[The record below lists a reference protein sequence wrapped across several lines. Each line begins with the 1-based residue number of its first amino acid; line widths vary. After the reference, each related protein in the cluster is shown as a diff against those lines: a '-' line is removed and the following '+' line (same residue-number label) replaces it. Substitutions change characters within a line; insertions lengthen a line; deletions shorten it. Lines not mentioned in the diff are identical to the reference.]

1 MLGNFQKKLLPSAFN
16 CIKNRLKFFFSVDP
30 SLFQEVTGT
39 TPSPFSEYISK
50 GSIMERERTSD
61 GGTPRVWNDMK
72 RNRIEDLSLEDLL
85 EKKLTG
91 TLGGVDSEL
100 ESDCA
105 LFHEV
110 ISIVERILIKMAL
123 KKTNKVQVAAAQFL
137 GINRNTLR
145 KKIKDLKI
153 KIP

>member
-1 MLGNFQKKLLPSAFN
+1 MTFYET
-16 CIKNRLKFFFSVDP
+16 IKSRLKFFFEID
-30 SLFQEVTGT
+30 
-39 TPSPFSEYISK
+39 SPFSFKRSRAQSPSRFLEYVSM
-50 GSIMERERTSD
+50 GSIMAKERTTD
-61 GGTPRVWNDMK
+61 GAMPKGWDDLK
-72 RNRIEDLSLEDLL
+72 RDRIEDLSLEDLL

-91 TLGGVDSEL
+91 TLNGVDTGL
-100 ESDCA
+100 EFNFG
-105 LFHEV
+105 LFHDV

>member
-1 MLGNFQKKLLPSAFN
+1 MGKERISDGA
-16 CIKNRLKFFFSVDP
+16 
-30 SLFQEVTGT
+30 
-39 TPSPFSEYISK
+39 TPS
-50 GSIMERERTSD
+50 
-61 GGTPRVWNDMK
+61 VWDDFK

-91 TLGGVDSEL
+91 TLSGVDTGL
-100 ESDCA
+100 ESDCG

-123 KKTNKVQVAAAQFL
+123 KKTNKVQIAAAQFL

>member
-1 MLGNFQKKLLPSAFN
+1 MVKEK
-16 CIKNRLKFFFSVDP
+16 
-30 SLFQEVTGT
+30 T
-39 TPSPFSEYISK
+39 T
-50 GSIMERERTSD
+50 D
-61 GGTPRVWNDMK
+61 GVTPRPWDDLNRD
-72 RNRIEDLSLEDLL
+72 RIEDLSLEDLL

-91 TLGGVDSEL
+91 TLSGVDTEL
-100 ESDCA
+100 ESDCG

-110 ISIVERILIKMAL
+110 VSIVERILIKMAL

-145 KKIKDLKI
+145 KKIKDLEI

>member
-1 MLGNFQKKLLPSAFN
+1 MAKEK
-16 CIKNRLKFFFSVDP
+16 
-30 SLFQEVTGT
+30 T
-39 TPSPFSEYISK
+39 T
-50 GSIMERERTSD
+50 D
-61 GGTPRVWNDMK
+61 GAMPRGWDGPK
-72 RNRIEDLSLEDLL
+72 RDQIEDLSLEVLL
-85 EKKLTG
+85 EKKLIG
-91 TLGGVDSEL
+91 TLNGVDTGVEFH
-100 ESDCA
+100 CG
-105 LFHEV
+105 LFHDV

>member
-1 MLGNFQKKLLPSAFN
+1 MAK
-16 CIKNRLKFFFSVDP
+16 
-30 SLFQEVTGT
+30 EGT
-39 TPSPFSEYISK
+39 T
-50 GSIMERERTSD
+50 D
-61 GGTPRVWNDMK
+61 GARPRGGDDLK
-72 RNRIEDLSLEDLL
+72 RDRIEDLSLEDLL

-91 TLGGVDSEL
+91 TLSRVDTGL
-100 ESDCA
+100 ESDCR

-123 KKTNKVQVAAAQFL
+123 KKTNKVQVTAAHFL

-145 KKIKDLKI
+145 KKVKDLKI

>member
-1 MLGNFQKKLLPSAFN
+1 MDKK
-16 CIKNRLKFFFSVDP
+16 
-30 SLFQEVTGT
+30 GT
-39 TPSPFSEYISK
+39 TE
-50 GSIMERERTSD
+50 GA
-61 GGTPRVWNDMK
+61 TPRGGDDLQ
-72 RNRIEDLSLEDLL
+72 RDRIEDLSLEDLL
-85 EKKLTG
+85 EKKLIA
-91 TLGGVDSEL
+91 TLSGVDTGL
-100 ESDCA
+100 ESGCR

-110 ISIVERILIKMAL
+110 VSIVERILIKMAL